1 MKIIQPRVG
10 YRYNS
15 DTMMLYGFI
24 CEEGLKGS
32 VLEVGC
38 GCGVLG
44 LLLKRDFEAIDLD
57 MLDMQEVNIKIAK
70 QNADENGLKASFIT
84 ADFTNFECQKR
95 YDFVI
100 SNPPY
105 YHDGAKKSEN
115 EHIKISRYSE
125 FLPLEKLIKS
135 VNSIMKPSGVFV
147 FCYDAKRLSEI
158 LTLLKM
164 YKFNP
169 TRIKFVHPKA
179 NKEASLVI
187 IEAKKNSKALVKI
200 LPPIFI
206 LEGERYTKEAS
217 EIFTRAGTFSQ
228 SCEI

>member
-1 MKIIQPRVG
+1 MKIMQPETG

-24 CEEGLKGS
+24 CEEGVKGN

-44 LLLKRDFEAIDLD
+44 LLLKRDFSAISLD
-57 MLDMQEVNIKIAK
+57 MLDIQDVNIKIAK
-70 QNADENGLKASFIT
+70 RNAKENGILADFIT
-84 ADFTNFECQKR
+84 ADFTEFSSVKK
-95 YDFVI
+95 YDYII

-105 YHDGAKKSEN
+105 YHNGAKKSQN
-115 EHIKISRYSE
+115 EHLRVSRYSE
-125 FLPLEKLIKS
+125 NLPLLDFVKS
-135 VNSIMKPSGVFV
+135 ANSMIKPSGALV
-147 FCYDAKRLSEI
+147 FCYDAKQICQI
-158 LTLLKM
+158 LTVLKS

-179 NKEASLVI
+179 NKEASLVM
-187 IEAKKNSKALVKI
+187 IEAKKSSKALSKI
-200 LPPIFI
+200 SPPIFVF
-206 LEGERYTKEAS
+206 EGERYTKEAS
-217 EIFTRAGTFSQ
+217 EIFARANTFSK

>member
-24 CEEGLKGS
+24 CKEGLKGN

-44 LLLKRDFEAIDLD
+44 LLLKRDFSAICLD
-57 MLDMQEVNIKIAK
+57 MLDIQEINIKIAK
-70 QNADENGLKASFIT
+70 QNAGENGLQANFIT
-84 ADFTNFECQKR
+84 ADFAKFECEKR

-105 YHDGAKKSEN
+105 YHNGVKKSEN

-125 FLPLEKLIKS
+125 FLPIEKLIKS
-135 VNSIMKPSGVFV
+135 ANSILKPNGVLS
-147 FCYDAKRLSEI
+147 FCYDAKQLSAI

-179 NKEASLVI
+179 NKEASLVM
-187 IEAKKNSKALVKI
+187 IEAKKSSKALVKI
-200 LPPIFI
+200 LPPIFV

-217 EIFTRAGTFSQ
+217 EIFARAGTFSQ